1 MFGITDYS
9 KPIID
14 FSNFD
19 ISQLGQAAGFGG
31 AMVLI
36 GMATVFAVLCLLWA
50 CLVVFKI
57 VFHDL
62 PEKRKNNAVA
72 VEEVMESAPVSAV
85 EYSDDEEIVAVIAA
99 AIAMAESESSETKFK
114 VVSFKRT

>member
-36 GMATVFAVLCLLWA
+36 GMATIFAVLCLLWV
-50 CLVVFKI
+50 CLVLFKI
-57 VFHDL
+57 VFHDI
-62 PEKRKNNAVA
+62 PEKRKNAAVA
-72 VEEVMESAPVSAV
+72 VEEVTEAAPATAV
-85 EYSDDEEIVAVIAA
+85 AHSDDEEIVAVIAA
-99 AIAMAESESSETKFK
+99 AIAMAESESSGTKFK
-114 VVSFKRT
+114 VVSFKRN